1 MAKLHYLPDGKDIE
15 VREGKTILQASL
27 QAGIPHAHVCFGRTR
42 CTTCRVLILEG
53 LEHCNQR
60 NPKEDTVAHQF
71 HYQPET
77 RLACQTTVSGDV
89 KLRRLVT
96 DEHDLALTS
105 QLIVERVRAEVQS
118 MRRPEDLLKVAGV
131 MWEGLHDVGLSTD
144 YCAIEIFDEDRTQCE
159 TYAVTTGW
167 LEEQYGVAP
176 SIRDLLPGV
185 HVYSAQCRLDEFAE
199 VSPDARILTAESSA
213 EEWAQHQEF
222 LRRSWDLSGIEEV
235 RVPTSW
241 AVVPF
246 SYGRLSL
253 QSFAK
258 KELPPQTLKTLEVYA
273 DAISLAY
280 ARFLDIRS
288 LEGRNQEL
296 QTAYQKLQETQAQL
310 VHSANMAAMG
320 QLVAGVAHEL
330 NTPLGALKSN
340 VDLFQRGLSK
350 LGGSL
355 EEQTDET
362 GESESSRI
370 LQHLEKLA
378 GFSATAVERAGT
390 IVTDLR
396 RFARLDEAEFG
407 RVDLHECLDRT
418 LSLLARQLGSSVQI
432 HKEYGDLPL
441 VDCYPKQLNQAY
453 MNLLMNAAQ
462 AIEEETGEILIR
474 TACRKDEVLVEIRD
488 TGKGIPEEQLEKIFD
503 PGFTTKGVGV
513 GTGLGLSIVHQIIE
527 RHQGRI
533 EVKSQVGQGASFTV
547 WLPVAAQE
555 SGN

>member
-1 MAKLHYLPDGKDIE
+1 M
-15 VREGKTILQASL
+15 
-27 QAGIPHAHVCFGRTR
+27 
-42 CTTCRVLILEG
+42 
-53 LEHCNQR
+53 N
-60 NPKEDTVAHQF
+60 
-71 HYQPET
+71 
-77 RLACQTTVSGDV
+77 
-89 KLRRLVT
+89 
-96 DEHDLALTS
+96 
-105 QLIVERVRAEVQS
+105 
-118 MRRPEDLLKVAGV
+118 
-131 MWEGLHDVGLSTD
+131 
-144 YCAIEIFDEDRTQCE
+144 
-159 TYAVTTGW
+159 
-167 LEEQYGVAP
+167 
-176 SIRDLLPGV
+176 
-185 HVYSAQCRLDEFAE
+185 VYSTQCRLDESAE
-199 VSPDARILTAESSA
+199 VSPEARVLTAESSA
-213 EEWAQHQEF
+213 EEWGQHQEF

-246 SYGRLSL
+246 AYGRLSL

-258 KELPPQTLKTLEVYA
+258 NELPPQTLKTLEVYA

-340 VDLFQRGLSK
+340 VDLFQRGLIK
-350 LGGSL
+350 LGSSL
-355 EEQTDET
+355 EEQAEET

-370 LQHLEKLA
+370 VQRLEKLA
-378 GFSATAVERAGT
+378 GFSAIAVERAGT

-441 VDCYPKQLNQAY
+441 VDCYPKQLNQAF

-462 AIEEETGEILIR
+462 AIEEETGEILIK
-474 TACRKDEVLVEIRD
+474 TACQKDQVLVEIRD

-513 GTGLGLSIVHQIIE
+513 GTGLGLSIVYQIIE

-533 EVKSQVGQGASFTV
+533 EVKSQVGRGASFTV
-547 WLPVAAQE
+547 WLPVAGGK
-555 SGN
+555 SGS

>member
-15 VREGKTILQASL
+15 VPEGKTILQTSL

-60 NPKEDTVAHQF
+60 NPKEDMVAHQF

-77 RLACQTTVSGDV
+77 RLACQTTVNGDV

-96 DEHDLALTS
+96 DEHDLALTV

-131 MWEGLHDVGLSTD
+131 MWEGLHDVGLSAD
-144 YCAIEIFDEDRTQCE
+144 YCAIEIFDQERTQSE

-167 LEEQYGVAP
+167 MEEQYGVAP

-185 HVYSAQCRLDEFAE
+185 NVYSTQCRLDESAE
-199 VSPDARILTAESSA
+199 VSPEARILTAESSA
-213 EEWAQHQEF
+213 EEWHQHQEF

-340 VDLFQRGLSK
+340 IDVFQRGLLK
-350 LGGSL
+350 LEGSL
-355 EEQTDET
+355 GEQAGA
-362 GESESSRI
+362 GENESTRI

-378 GFSATAVERAGT
+378 GVSVEAVERAGT

-407 RVDLHECLDRT
+407 RVDLHEGLDRT
-418 LSLLARQLGSSVQI
+418 LSLLARELGSTVRV
-432 HKEYGDLPL
+432 HKDYADLPL
-441 VDCYPKQLNQAY
+441 VDCYPKQLNQAF
-453 MNLLMNAAQ
+453 MNLLMNAGQ
-462 AIEEETGEILIR
+462 AMEEEKGEILIK
-474 TACRKDEVLVEIRD
+474 TAHQKDEVLVEIRD
-488 TGKGIPEEQLEKIFD
+488 TGKGIPEEQLEKIFE

-527 RHQGRI
+527 RHRGRI
-533 EVKSQVGQGASFTV
+533 EVESQVGQGASFKI
-547 WLPVAAQE
+547 WLPLAAE
-555 SGN
+555 KSEN

>member
-15 VREGKTILQASL
+15 VPEGKTILQTSL

-60 NPKEDTVAHQF
+60 NPKEDMVAHQF

-77 RLACQTTVSGDV
+77 RLACQTTVNGDV

-96 DEHDLALTS
+96 DEHDLALTV

-131 MWEGLHDVGLSTD
+131 MWEGLHDVGLSAD
-144 YCAIEIFDEDRTQCE
+144 YCAIEIFDQERTQSE

-167 LEEQYGVAP
+167 MEEQYGVAP

-185 HVYSAQCRLDEFAE
+185 NVYSTQCRLDESAE
-199 VSPDARILTAESSA
+199 VSPEARILTAESSV
-213 EEWAQHQEF
+213 EEWHQHQEF

-340 VDLFQRGLSK
+340 IDVFQRGLLK
-350 LGGSL
+350 LEGSL
-355 EEQTDET
+355 GEQAGA
-362 GESESSRI
+362 GENESTRI

-378 GFSATAVERAGT
+378 GVSVEAVERAGT

-407 RVDLHECLDRT
+407 RVDLHEGLDRT
-418 LSLLARQLGSSVQI
+418 LSLLARELGSTVRV
-432 HKEYGDLPL
+432 HKDYADLPL
-441 VDCYPKQLNQAY
+441 VDCYPKQLNQAF
-453 MNLLMNAAQ
+453 MNLLMNAGQ
-462 AIEEETGEILIR
+462 AMEEEKGEILIK
-474 TACRKDEVLVEIRD
+474 TAHQKDEVLVEIRD
-488 TGKGIPEEQLEKIFD
+488 TGKGIPEEQLEKIFE

-527 RHQGRI
+527 RHRGRI
-533 EVKSQVGQGASFTV
+533 EVESQVGQGASFKI
-547 WLPVAAQE
+547 WLPLAAE
-555 SGN
+555 KSEN

>member
-15 VREGKTILQASL
+15 IREGKTILQTSL
-27 QAGIPHAHVCFGRTR
+27 KAGIPHAHVCFGRTR

-60 NPKEDTVAHQF
+60 NPKENLVAHQF

-77 RLACQTTVSGDV
+77 RLACQTTVNGDV

-96 DEHDLALTS
+96 DEHDLALTG

-131 MWEGLHDVGLSTD
+131 MWEGLHDVGLSAD
-144 YCAIEIFDEDRTQCE
+144 YCAIEIFDRDHTQCE

-167 LEEQYGVAP
+167 MEEQYGVAP

-185 HVYSAQCRLDEFAE
+185 NVYSTQCGLDESADVTPE
-199 VSPDARILTAESSA
+199 ARILTAESSP
-213 EEWAQHQEF
+213 EEWNQHQEF

-253 QSFAK
+253 QSFAQ

-340 VDLFQRGLSK
+340 VDLFQRGLIK

-355 EEQTDET
+355 EEPAET
-362 GESESSRI
+362 GGNESTRI

-378 GFSATAVERAGT
+378 GFSVEAVERAGT

-418 LSLLARQLGSSVQI
+418 LSLLTRQLGSTVRVR
-432 HKEYGDLPL
+432 KDYGDLPL
-441 VDCYPKQLNQAY
+441 VYCYPKQLNQAF

-462 AIEEETGEILIR
+462 AIEDKEGEILIK
-474 TACRKDEVLVEIRD
+474 TTPQKDDVLVEIRD

-513 GTGLGLSIVHQIIE
+513 GTGLGLSIVHQVIE

-533 EVKSQVGQGASFTV
+533 GVESQVGRGTRFKI
-547 WLPVAAQE
+547 WLPVAAE
-555 SGN
+555 KPGS

>member
-1 MAKLHYLPDGKDIE
+1 MAKLHYLPDDKAIE

-77 RLACQTTVSGDV
+77 RLACQTTVTGDV

-96 DEHDLALTS
+96 DEHDLALTG
-105 QLIVERVRAEVQS
+105 QLIVERVRAEVQG
-118 MRRPEDLLKVAGV
+118 MRRTEDLLKVAGV
-131 MWEGLHDVGLSTD
+131 MWEGLHDVGLSAD
-144 YCAIEIFDEDRTQCE
+144 YCAIEIFGQDRTQCE

-167 LEEQYGVAP
+167 MEEQYGVAP

-185 HVYSAQCRLDEFAE
+185 NVYSSQCQLDESTE
-199 VSPDARILTAESSA
+199 LGPEPRILTAEGSA
-213 EEWAQHQEF
+213 DEWDRHREF
-222 LRRSWDLSGIEEV
+222 LRRSWGLAGIEDV

-241 AVVPF
+241 VVVPF

-258 KELPPQTLKTLEVYA
+258 KDLPPQTLKTLEVYA

-280 ARFLDIRS
+280 ARFLDFRN
-288 LEGRNQEL
+288 LEGRNHEL
-296 QTAYQKLQETQAQL
+296 QDAYKKLQETQAQL

-330 NTPLGALKSN
+330 NTPLGALKGNIQLS
-340 VDLFQRGLSK
+340 QRAVVK
-350 LGGSL
+350 LKDSL
-355 EEQTDET
+355 GEQVIAA
-362 GESESSRI
+362 ESESNRI

-378 GFSATAVERAGT
+378 GFSIEAVERAGT

-418 LSLLARQLGSSVQI
+418 LSMLERQLSNAI
-432 HKEYGDLPL
+432 LTHKDYGDLPL
-441 VDCYPKQLNQAY
+441 VHCYPKQLNQAF

-462 AIEEETGEILIR
+462 AIEGEGDIFIKTVSHQDEILV
-474 TACRKDEVLVEIRD
+474 EVRD
-488 TGKGIPEEQLEKIFD
+488 TGKGIPKEDLGKIFD
-503 PGFTTKGVGV
+503 AGFTTKGVGV
-513 GTGLGLSIVHQIIE
+513 GTGLGLSIVHQVIE

-533 EVKSQVGQGASFTV
+533 EVESQLGQGTSFRV
-547 WLPVAAQE
+547 WLSVTADKT
-555 SGN
+555 GD

>member
-1 MAKLHYLPDGKDIE
+1 MARLHYLPDGKDIE

-96 DEHDLALTS
+96 DEHDLALTG
-105 QLIVERVRAEVQS
+105 QLIVERVRAEVQG

-131 MWEGLHDVGLSTD
+131 MWEGLHDVGLSAD
-144 YCAIEIFDEDRTQCE
+144 YCAIEIFDRDRTQCE

-167 LEEQYGVAP
+167 MEEQYGVAP

-185 HVYSAQCRLDEFAE
+185 NVYSTQCRMDESTE
-199 VSPDARILTAESSA
+199 VSPEARILTAEGSA
-213 EEWAQHQEF
+213 KEWDQHQEF
-222 LRRSWDLSGIEEV
+222 LKRSWDLSEIEDV

-246 SYGRLSL
+246 SYGCLSL
-253 QSFAK
+253 QSFGK
-258 KELPPQTLKTLEVYA
+258 KELPPQALRTLEVYA
-273 DAISLAY
+273 DAMSLAY
-280 ARFLDIRS
+280 ARFLDIRN
-288 LEGRNQEL
+288 LEGRNHEL
-296 QTAYQKLQETQAQL
+296 QDAYKKLQETQAQL

-340 VDLFQRGLSK
+340 VDVFQRALIK
-350 LGGSL
+350 LADFLG
-355 EEQTDET
+355 EQAGT
-362 GESESSRI
+362 GENESTRI
-370 LQHLEKLA
+370 LQHLQKLA
-378 GFSATAVERAGT
+378 GVSVEAVERAGT

-396 RFARLDEAEFG
+396 RFARLDEAEFA

-418 LSLLARQLGSSVQI
+418 QSLLQRQLSNTI
-432 HKEYGDLPL
+432 RTHKEYGDLPL
-441 VDCYPKQLNQAY
+441 VDCYPKQLNQAF
-453 MNLLMNAAQ
+453 MNLLINAAQ
-462 AIEEETGEILIR
+462 AIEEEGDISIKTTRRNDEIQ
-474 TACRKDEVLVEIRD
+474 VEIRD
-488 TGKGIPEEQLEKIFD
+488 TGKGISEEYLGKIFD

-513 GTGLGLSIVHQIIE
+513 GTGLGLSIVHQIVE

-533 EVKSQVGQGASFTV
+533 EVESQVGHGTSFKV
-547 WLPVAAQE
+547 WLPVAPKPT
-555 SGN
+555 GN